1 MNYGK
6 DDLDTVKT
14 ILGLI
19 KGKED
24 YSRDND
30 EDAHIID
37 WCETIIERWD
47 GYLSITQMIDNRL
60 SKYESYAEKDKAH
73 FSKIKADNERLRRV
87 NTLLL
92 DVIAKIG
99 IDR

>member
-1 MNYGK
+1 MNYAK
-6 DDLDTVKT
+6 DDLK
-14 ILGLI
+14 ILKKIITLVDD
-19 KGKED
+19 KEVI
-24 YSRDND
+24 
-30 EDAHIID
+30 EF
-37 WCETIIERWD
+37 CETVIERWD

-60 SKYESYAEKDKAH
+60 SKYESYAEKDKVH

-92 DVIAKIG
+92 DVISKIG